1 MNFPALRRLP
11 QVSAVVTTEGCLF
24 GSVYE
29 QNRLVVPLSEI
40 SPSMVRAVLAV
51 EDRRFFDHHGI
62 DWRAVVR
69 AALVNLRRR
78 RFVQGGSTI
87 TQQLAR
93 IAVLGRS
100 DRTIRRKLLEALVA
114 FMLELHIGKLRIL
127 ETYLN
132 AAYFGH
138 GLYGVQV
145 AALKYFGKLAQELG
159 DDEAAYLA
167 GLLKAPSHYCYCCH
181 PRRARQRTAL
191 VLRMMKVRATRSTG
205 RSTRRPRLA
214 LSTRLPLSGGYVL
227 DSVRQW
233 LRQHAPER
241 YPHRRLLVH
250 TTIDANCQ
258 RAVEDTCRA
267 VRRLGYYGRL
277 ACVIQDAHSGAVRA
291 LSGGVD
297 FRRHPFN
304 VARDGQLQPGSV
316 LKPFVLMA
324 ALERGMGLDQ
334 KFESRPLCLQL
345 DAGRTWTVRNAGD
358 RYFGPITIADALVL
372 SDNTVYAQLLLKIG
386 VDPVR
391 QLLEKAGIRLKSLTP
406 ALSTGATRPGLS
418 PIQVCSAYSLFSCAG
433 RFFHP
438 EIVSRI
444 VEEDGSAW
452 SNPVKPVQV
461 CTPNL
466 SSLVTGVLQRVA
478 REGTGSLR
486 YQHPRLAS
494 KTGTSAS
501 GGWYVSY
508 DESFRLL
515 TWTETDFS
523 PGPNGKYPSKGV
535 SAKALA
541 DRIWTLLSGP
551 RRGFGTL
558 FGAFAGV
565 DHMSTR
571 DLLWVEQQFQLA

>member
-1 MNFPALRRLP
+1 MRRLP
-11 QVSAVVTTEGCLF
+11 QVSAVMTSEGHLF

-29 QNRLVVPLSEI
+29 QNRLVVPLSAI

-51 EDRRFFDHHGI
+51 EDRRFFDHHGV

-93 IAVLGRS
+93 IAVLGRC
-100 DRTIRRKLLEALVA
+100 DRTLRRKLLEAVVA
-114 FMLELHIGKLRIL
+114 YMLELQIGKLQIL
-127 ETYLN
+127 EAYLN

-138 GLYGVQV
+138 GVYGVQI
-145 AALKYFGKLAQELG
+145 AALNYFGKLAQELS
-159 DDEAAYLA
+159 DHEAAHLA
-167 GLLKAPSHYCYCCH
+167 GLLRAPSHYCYCCR
-181 PRRARQRTAL
+181 PRSARQRTAL
-191 VLRMMKVRATRSTG
+191 VLGMMKVRATRPIG
-205 RSTRRPRLA
+205 RSTRRPRPA

-233 LRQHAPER
+233 LRQNASAR
-241 YPHRRLLVH
+241 YPHRGLIVH

-258 RAVEDTCRA
+258 QAVEDACRA
-267 VRRLGYYGRL
+267 ARRAGYQGRL

-297 FRRHPFN
+297 FRRHQFN
-304 VARDGQLQPGSV
+304 AAADGELQPGSV

-372 SDNTVYAQLLLKIG
+372 SDNTVYAQLLLEIG

-391 QLLEKAGIRLKSLTP
+391 QLLERAGIKLKSLTP

-418 PIQVCSAYSLFSCAG
+418 PIQVCSAYSMFSSAG

-444 VEEDGSAW
+444 VEEDGSPW
-452 SNPVKPVQV
+452 SNPVQPVQV
-461 CTPNL
+461 CTPAL
-466 SSLVTGVLQRVA
+466 SSVVTGVLQRVA

-523 PGPNGKYPSKGV
+523 PGPIGTYPAKGV

-541 DRIWTLLSGP
+541 DRIWTLLTGP
-551 RRGFGTL
+551 RRAFSAL

-565 DHMSTR
+565 DHMLIR